1 MQFTDLRFAHVS
13 YKSYPL
19 EKDYD
24 VEDESIFEIWPGM
37 PERLLSGNSAEE
49 IAKEVIDAIIEVF
62 ACSCL
67 SYNIQ
72 NGCLILHC
80 GGLDDEIQDVFSSFY
95 LYNSNN
101 GEKYIINLE
110 NTDGDE
116 IISSD

>member
-1 MQFTDLRFAHVS
+1 M
-13 YKSYPL
+13 
-19 EKDYD
+19 
-24 VEDESIFEIWPGM
+24 EDESIFEIWPGM